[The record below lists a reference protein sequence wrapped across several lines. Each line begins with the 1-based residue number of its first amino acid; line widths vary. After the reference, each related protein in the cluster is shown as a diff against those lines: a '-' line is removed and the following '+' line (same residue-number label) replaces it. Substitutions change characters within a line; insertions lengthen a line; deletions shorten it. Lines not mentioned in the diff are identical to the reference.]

1 MDTSEPLRWL
11 LGRGIALLVGTVV
24 LLVVY
29 RVGVTAIHRVVPAVI
44 HAQATHLRR
53 DRARTMRPASGSRRS
68 RTFSSGSSRVGVLAG
83 LVVMVLAVFGWWNLL
98 GGIVL
103 LIAAIMFATRD
114 VVLDYVMGFLL
125 LVEGPFFQ
133 GDYVVVDG
141 HPGVEGVVAEIGL
154 RRTLLRDGMGSSHA
168 VSNGLIRLSSNR
180 TRLFSVAVVDFTVP
194 RAVDLDPA
202 LALAARVGDEIRR
215 DPAWA
220 DTFLADAPTEI
231 SVTGIGLDGPSIR
244 LQQQVP
250 TGAQG
255 RVASELRRRMI
266 AAMAAESIGTGG
278 WTRPRRSRASPRP
291 SGTAGRRPGDH
302 GRPPARRSRSTA
314 GPPITVDRR
323 PGDHGRPQARRV
335 GTALHRVER
344 LGHEDDLARGQDRAA
359 LRELHGRIEAR
370 RP

>member
-44 HAQATHLRR
+44 HAQATHL
-53 DRARTMRPASGSRRS
+53 PSGS
-68 RTFSSGSSRVGVLAG
+68 GSEDEVGKRITTIEDLLLRLLRVGVLAG

-133 GDYVVVDG
+133 GDYVVVNG

-154 RRTLLRDGMGSSHA
+154 RRTILRDGMGSSHA

-202 LALAARVGDEIRR
+202 LALAARVADEMRG

-244 LQQQVP
+244 LQQRVP

-266 AAMAAESIGTGG
+266 AAMAAESIGMGRLDTPPPTVGQ
-278 WTRPRRSRASPRP
+278 P
-291 SGTAGRRPGDH
+291 SA
-302 GRPPARRSRSTA
+302 
-314 GPPITVDRR
+314 
-323 PGDHGRPQARRV
+323 
-335 GTALHRVER
+335 
-344 LGHEDDLARGQDRAA
+344 
-359 LRELHGRIEAR
+359 
-370 RP
+370 

>member
-44 HAQATHLRR
+44 HAQATHL
-53 DRARTMRPASGSRRS
+53 PSGS
-68 RTFSSGSSRVGVLAG
+68 GSDDEVGKRITTIEDLLLRLLRVGVLAG

-133 GDYVVVDG
+133 GDYVVVNG

-154 RRTLLRDGMGSSHA
+154 RRTILRDGMGSSHA

-202 LALAARVGDEIRR
+202 LALAARVADEMRG

-244 LQQQVP
+244 LQQRVP
-250 TGAQG
+250 TGDQG

-266 AAMAAESIGTGG
+266 AAMAAESIGMGRLDTPPPTVGQ
-278 WTRPRRSRASPRP
+278 P
-291 SGTAGRRPGDH
+291 SA
-302 GRPPARRSRSTA
+302 
-314 GPPITVDRR
+314 
-323 PGDHGRPQARRV
+323 
-335 GTALHRVER
+335 
-344 LGHEDDLARGQDRAA
+344 
-359 LRELHGRIEAR
+359 
-370 RP
+370 